1 MRRARAEGG
10 IAKLQLEHLDAESIS
25 THFRDVAVGMIP
37 GLLQTPDYAAAVMR
51 ASDPAIG
58 GSELAA
64 GVMRRIE
71 RQRQVFDFNEERL
84 FQFLLDPS
92 SVHISYTA
100 WPERAVQLRHL
111 HAVAL
116 RPNVQLRVLGGE
128 KPVTA
133 PLLHNFTI
141 HDAVRVVIELAH
153 AEIYV
158 ADADD
163 VEQYLKH
170 FERLWDSALDEQ
182 ESMTLLGSLVCRCEE
197 EVLRWY
203 GGEMGGK
210 NRLPA
215 RPLP

>member
-10 IAKLQLEHLDAESIS
+10 IAKLQLEHLNAESIY

-51 ASDPAIG
+51 ASDPEIS

-71 RQRQVFDFNEERL
+71 RQRGVFDSNEKRS

-100 WPERAVQLRHL
+100 CPERAVQLRHL
-111 HAVAL
+111 HAVAV
-116 RPNVQLRVLGGE
+116 RPNVELRVLGGN

-141 HDAVRVVIELAH
+141 YDATRVVIELAH

-170 FERLWDSALDEQ
+170 FERLWDSALDEH
-182 ESMTLLGSLVCRCEE
+182 ESMTLLGSVIFECEE
-197 EVLRWY
+197 EALR
-203 GGEMGGK
+203 
-210 NRLPA
+210 
-215 RPLP
+215 